1 MKKCAYFFSRG
12 DYFCAISESDINED
26 ITAVTTGRMKPEEEQ
41 VIKHI
46 PWMMWSEWIK
56 TLSQFNVG
64 IQLGTASA
72 GTFNL
77 NCSFHGIPCIG
88 YSNVN
93 TQRILHPLTTV
104 EVGEMDKA
112 KDIANSLKDE
122 KFYKLCME
130 TTLKRYET
138 YYTEKVFVEH
148 WNRIWS

>member
-1 MKKCAYFFSRG
+1 
-12 DYFCAISESDINED
+12 
-26 ITAVTTGRMKPEEEQ
+26 
-41 VIKHI
+41 
-46 PWMMWSEWIK
+46 MWSEWIK